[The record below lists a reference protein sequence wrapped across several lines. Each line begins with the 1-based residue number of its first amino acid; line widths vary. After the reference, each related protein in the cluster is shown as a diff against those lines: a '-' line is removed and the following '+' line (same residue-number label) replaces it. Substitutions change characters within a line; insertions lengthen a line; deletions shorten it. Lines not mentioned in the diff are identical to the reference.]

1 MLIKL
6 ETNTSNEIFFCR
18 IFKVTKLEHTQFT
31 SGVAGLHTPDGFWI
45 LGDVF
50 VSRVYFECY
59 IEFGVGNER
68 VGIVTSVQTPPK

>member
-1 MLIKL
+1 MCIMLIKL

-18 IFKVTKLEHTQFT
+18 IFKVTKLEQTQCT
-31 SGVAGLHTPDGFWI
+31 SGFAGLHTPDGLWI

-50 VSRVYFECY
+50 VRKYY
-59 IEFGVGNER
+59 IEFGVGNKR